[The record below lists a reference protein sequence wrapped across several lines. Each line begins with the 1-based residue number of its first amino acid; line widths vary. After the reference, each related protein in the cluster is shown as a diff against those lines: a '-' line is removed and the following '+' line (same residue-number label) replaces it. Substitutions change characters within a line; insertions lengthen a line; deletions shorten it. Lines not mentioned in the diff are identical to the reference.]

1 MICVR
6 NRMTNRIGIGIG
18 TIVIP
23 NDWESPSD
31 ASKATCAMFAM
42 RNTAT
47 IYSTTIAV
55 MSA

>member
-1 MICVR
+1 
-6 NRMTNRIGIGIG
+6 MTNRIGIGLG

-23 NDWESPSD
+23 NDWESPND